1 MPARFP
7 ARPPRPARTRLRR
20 TLIAGAAGAA
30 GLAAVTLVI
39 VPEAQANAG
48 TAPSA
53 PKADVQVPVASASAN
68 TVAIT
73 SPAVA
78 PDYGYQKVRVGVQV
92 KSGAWVPDGT
102 TTAGTVLQLTET
114 GPNSGVDDSETC
126 NTDADT
132 QVEGSTATYCVFDQ
146 ENAKAVAARAEAG
159 RTAKGAISPDLT
171 SGPTPSDVPSDELY
185 VLAPGDTLTITQSTV
200 EPNLLTDPATATVGP
215 CTENVSDGYC
225 FVDSG
230 LNDPLETDEIFDD
243 PGLPPLAVDDSGS
256 VINPGTVEVNVLGND
271 TTHGAPASIS
281 IVSGPSHGTAVV
293 VNQISAHAK
302 SASADDPTVPEISY
316 TPTGNFTGVD
326 HLKYEL
332 STANGSSI
340 ATVTITVSIPVTAN
354 DSAPAGET
362 LHVSAVGTPKHGT
375 ASIRGTD
382 IEYTPAAGF
391 TGTDTFPYTDTATF
405 GSASAIVT
413 VTVTPAPASSAPA
426 SSPPPSS
433 AAPSSAAPTSSLPSS
448 TSPVANT
455 GVPAEQLTELGALLL
470 AAGVG
475 ATVLGRRRRRG
486 RHV

>member
-1 MPARFP
+1 
-7 ARPPRPARTRLRR
+7 
-20 TLIAGAAGAA
+20 
-30 GLAAVTLVI
+30 
-39 VPEAQANAG
+39 
-48 TAPSA
+48 
-53 PKADVQVPVASASAN
+53 
-68 TVAIT
+68 
-73 SPAVA
+73 
-78 PDYGYQKVRVGVQV
+78 
-92 KSGAWVPDGT
+92 
-102 TTAGTVLQLTET
+102 
-114 GPNSGVDDSETC
+114 
-126 NTDADT
+126 
-132 QVEGSTATYCVFDQ
+132 
-146 ENAKAVAARAEAG
+146 
-159 RTAKGAISPDLT
+159 
-171 SGPTPSDVPSDELY
+171 
-185 VLAPGDTLTITQSTV
+185 
-200 EPNLLTDPATATVGP
+200 
-215 CTENVSDGYC
+215 
-225 FVDSG
+225 
-230 LNDPLETDEIFDD
+230 
-243 PGLPPLAVDDSGS
+243 
-256 VINPGTVEVNVLGND
+256 
-271 TTHGAPASIS
+271 
-281 IVSGPSHGTAVV
+281 VSGPSHGTAVV

-340 ATVTITVSIPVTAN
+340 ATVTITVTAPPPVAVNDTATTPEGIAVSIPVTAN